1 MIKGSIWDFLNKNAN
16 YIKNKMKAEEMIET
30 LNERYEELKA
40 ELLAME
46 KDFNIKKEQFI
57 RIQGAIEALNEL
69 ENQ

>member
-1 MIKGSIWDFLNKNAN
+1 
-16 YIKNKMKAEEMIET
+16 MKAEEMIKT

-40 ELLAME
+40 ELLTME

-69 ENQ
+69 DK